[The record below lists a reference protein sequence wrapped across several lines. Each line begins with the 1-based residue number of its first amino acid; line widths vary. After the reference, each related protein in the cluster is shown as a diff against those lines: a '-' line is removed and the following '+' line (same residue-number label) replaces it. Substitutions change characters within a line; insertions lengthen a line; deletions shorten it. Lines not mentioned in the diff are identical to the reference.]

1 MRPANVFIQY
11 LKVVVTTSVFHTA
24 AHTPSKYEEI
34 SHERNRKKM
43 NFVPAFLVVALIFI
57 SVTWVQSLEQYCD
70 TSLPEVREFAMVAM
84 KKCNSN
90 IKKCYEDHQ
99 GKPVENLY
107 CKGMEILVKCAYRE
121 GQAFANN
128 YPCRSQ
134 VLDRWLFVSYQYA
147 LIGKRL
153 GMCTYDADFQSKL
166 DNLKT
171 KFDSWSNLYDVP
183 AYVNKNV
190 IYATSS
196 GNAEK
201 ACARA
206 IHDECAERLVATNPD
221 LCSSVVDFVG
231 CYNGKVGVKP
241 PSVPAECV
249 VNNIP
254 RVPTIST
261 TFNDLIQAFS
271 TYLIG
276 VYQADQARMC
286 QVHESDLEG
295 DCYAD

>member
-1 MRPANVFIQY
+1 MSNIFVRKGTHKFARPPIYSKLLRFPQNQWGLFYNLVRKLSFLTNVILKLDFVQLCSLDFELFGWAAGGNFPYAFLTAATNDLNVF
-11 LKVVVTTSVFHTA
+11 L
-24 AHTPSKYEEI
+24 
-34 SHERNRKKM
+34 
-43 NFVPAFLVVALIFI
+43 
-57 SVTWVQSLEQYCD
+57 D
-70 TSLPEVREFAMVAM
+70 TL
-84 KKCNSN
+84 
-90 IKKCYEDHQ
+90 
-99 GKPVENLY
+99 
-107 CKGMEILVKCAYRE
+107 
-121 GQAFANN
+121 
-128 YPCRSQ
+128 
-134 VLDRWLFVSYQYA
+134 
-147 LIGKRL
+147 
-153 GMCTYDADFQSKL
+153 
-166 DNLKT
+166 
-171 KFDSWSNLYDVP
+171 
-183 AYVNKNV
+183 
-190 IYATSS
+190 